1 MYFSKQNT
9 FNNNK
14 NLSTK
19 KNSTNSNSNSQKK
32 SNNNN
37 NSLITHT
44 KSSGIKIPK
53 INSLLKSNSSNN
65 FGNVSKFNTDNIN
78 DIKILDTPSHSEFEE
93 KGTSELNL
101 QEEESSQK
109 EKEKNKS
116 KKQIKKRKKQ

>member
-78 DIKILDTPSHSEFEE
+78 EIKILDTPSHSVIIS
-93 KGTSELNL
+93 KNL
-101 QEEESSQK
+101 LQGIISQVSV
-109 EKEKNKS
+109 NLC
-116 KKQIKKRKKQ
+116 QMN